1 MNLLAK
7 WDRKY
12 GKYAIKNIMLYFI
25 IGYAIMW
32 VIVNF
37 APIMFY
43 KVLNP
48 DMELIFK
55 GEVWR
60 LITIIFLPPDYD
72 NILLTAISFYFL
84 YFIGQLMENMWG
96 SFALNLF
103 FFIGV
108 GIHIIGAILIYIFM
122 GINIGTMPYMYGS
135 YYLTMALFVLVG
147 MSAPDVQVLL
157 MFIIPIKMKWLAAA
171 TMAVLIGTVGFT
183 FMLYAGMLNLDLI
196 VGLAK
201 IGIIP
206 LPVFAASALF
216 SLITFGIMYVLM
228 RGYGSVSKKQKKRKK
243 DFEKKTRTSN
253 MIKVHKCAICG
264 RTDKDDANLQF
275 RYCSKCNGAYEY
287 CQDHLWSH
295 EHIK

>member
-12 GKYAIKNIMLYFI
+12 GKYAIKNIMIYFI

-32 VIVNF
+32 GIINF
-37 APIMFY
+37 LPGVFY
-43 KVLNP
+43 NVLNP
-48 DMELIFK
+48 DMELVLK
-55 GEVWR
+55 GQVWR
-60 LITIIFLPPDYD
+60 LLTIVFLPPDYD
-72 NILLTAISFYFL
+72 NIVLVAISFYFL

-96 SFALNLF
+96 SFALNFF
-103 FFIGV
+103 FFIGIV
-108 GIHIIGAILIYIFM
+108 LHIVGAILIYIFLE
-122 GINIGTMPYMYGS
+122 INVGAMPYMYGS

-157 MFIIPIKMKWLAAA
+157 MFIIPIKMKWLAAV
-171 TMAVLIGTVGFT
+171 TLAVLIGTVGFT
-183 FMLYAGMLNLDLI
+183 FMLCTGNLSMSLI
-196 VGLAK
+196 QGLAN

-206 LPVFAASALF
+206 FPVFAASALF
-216 SLITFGIMYVLM
+216 SLITFGIMYMLM
-228 RGYGSVSKKQKKRKK
+228 RSYGSVSRKQKKRKQA
-243 DFEKKTRTSN
+243 FEKKVNSN
-253 MIKVHKCAICG
+253 NVIKVHKCAICG
-264 RTDKDDANLQF
+264 RTDKDDASLQF